1 MKLTRFSL
9 FILGFTLIGLAVS
22 LLSNVYQSEAAFG
35 TSPPWVRN
43 DHLRPGMTYETIINL
58 SRNDPENAMK
68 INTRI
73 DGDDI
78 KGWITIE
85 NQNDLIM
92 EKGQKIFPMK
102 VTVKVPRRAAL
113 KDYKGGIFVTL
124 EAVQEEGAQKGGTVA
139 IRLGAHIVVELTV
152 VGDEVIDYRVKSI
165 TLDQLNQGDF
175 FYMNVDVENMGNI
188 ELKELNGQVDIY
200 NKDESEILHSLTFGP
215 LGDAVGPDTLFKTQI
230 VFPDIKLEPGE
241 YWVKFKVFKDDEV
254 IYENRLYQK
263 VNEAEIPVVTPE
275 DVEGAKRPSI
285 PSASPEDEQMVLEPG
300 EAHDLKTA
308 APVIIQQEGSKWF
321 VVFGLAGL
329 VFGILSLAA
338 IVIVL
343 VVLMRR
349 QQQATLQ
356 QYLSQQQR
364 MQAPPLHSSASPEPP
379 QVPK

>member
-9 FILGFTLIGLAVS
+9 FLLGFTLIGLAVS

-73 DGDDI
+73 DGDEI

-85 NQNDLIM
+85 NKNDLIM

-102 VTVKVPRRAAL
+102 VIVKVPRRAAL

-124 EAVQEEGAQKGGTVA
+124 EAVEEEGAQKGGTVA

-152 VGDEVIDYRVKSI
+152 VGDEVIDYRIKSI
-165 TLDQLNQGDF
+165 TLDPLTEGDF
-175 FYMNVDVENMGNI
+175 FYMNVDVENMGNV
-188 ELKELNGQVDIY
+188 ELKALNGQVDIY
-200 NKDESEILHSLTFGP
+200 NKDESEILHSLTFGS
-215 LGDAVGPDTLFKTQI
+215 LGDVVGPDTLFKTQI

-241 YWVKFKVFKDDEV
+241 YWVKFKVFKDNEV

-263 VNEAEIPVVTPE
+263 VNKAEVPVVTPE
-275 DVEGAKRPSI
+275 DVEGVKRPSI
-285 PSASPEDEQMVLEPG
+285 PNASPEDEQTVLEPG
-300 EAHDLKTA
+300 EADGLKAA
-308 APVIIQQEGSKWF
+308 APVIIQESSKWI
-321 VVFGLAGL
+321 VVFGIAGL
-329 VFGILSLAA
+329 AFGILSLAA

-364 MQAPPLHSSASPEPP
+364 MQAPLHPSAPPEPP
-379 QVPK
+379 QTSK